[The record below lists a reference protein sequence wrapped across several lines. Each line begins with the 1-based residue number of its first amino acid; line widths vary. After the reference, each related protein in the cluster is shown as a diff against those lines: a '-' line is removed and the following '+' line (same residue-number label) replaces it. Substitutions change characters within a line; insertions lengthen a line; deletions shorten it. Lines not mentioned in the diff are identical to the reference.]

1 MELSPDKIKEN
12 YSKVQEEIE
21 RSVRVAGRNFEDVE
35 LVVVT
40 KGQPMGVVRS
50 TITAGIHHLG
60 ENYVEEASQ
69 KITAI
74 QEGTETAVE

>member
-1 MELSPDKIKEN
+1 MELRPDKIKEN

-40 KGQPMGVVRS
+40 KGQPMSVVRS
-50 TITAGIHHLG
+50 AITAGIHHLG
-60 ENYVEEASQ
+60 ENYVKEASQ